1 MLILTRKIGESIVL
15 GDTVHVKVVSIE
27 GGQVKLGFDAPHE
40 ISIFREEVI
49 SKIKTLNQEAAGAV
63 FNEENI
69 KQFYTFA
76 KKQKKWTDG

>member
-1 MLILTRKIGESIVL
+1 MLILTRKVSESIVL
-15 GDTVHVKVVSIE
+15 GDTVKVKIIAIE
-27 GGQVKLGFDAPHE
+27 GGQVKLGFDAPNE

-49 SKIKTLNQEAAGAV
+49 DKIKKLNQEASKAA

-76 KKQKKWTDG
+76 KKTKSNQ

>member
-1 MLILTRKIGESIVL
+1 MLILTRKIGESVVL
-15 GDTVHVKVVSIE
+15 GDTVHVKVISVE
-27 GGQVKLGFDAPHE
+27 GGQVKLGFEAPHE

-49 SKIKTLNQEAAGAV
+49 NKIKTLNKEAAEAV

-76 KKQKKWTDG
+76 KKTKETK